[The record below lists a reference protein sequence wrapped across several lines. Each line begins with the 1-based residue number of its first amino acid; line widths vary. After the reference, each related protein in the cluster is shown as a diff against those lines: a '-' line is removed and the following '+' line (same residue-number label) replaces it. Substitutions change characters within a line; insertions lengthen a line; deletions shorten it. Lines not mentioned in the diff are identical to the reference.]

1 MKNFV
6 VKLKNIN
13 KDNRYLLIA
22 ILIFILCFLNNW
34 CWDITTEYLFSY
46 RLLIPIGIIFL
57 VFNIFLVLT
66 IIDLIKTKKKSSLVA
81 LSIYIIIPIF
91 SIFFPFRECRVYLE
105 MILYKKQREEVI
117 TKVKN
122 KEYIFD
128 EYGNIEL
135 PKNIKKI
142 STSGE
147 ITVYENDE
155 GGVLICFWIMRGVLS
170 GSVQLMYSSSDESL
184 IYKNE
189 TGHKITYVEK
199 LKNNWYWVE
208 TEY

>member
-1 MKNFV
+1 MKSLFLK
-6 VKLKNIN
+6 VKKIN
-13 KDNRYLLIA
+13 KDNKYLVIA
-22 ILIFILCFLNNW
+22 ILLFILCFLYNW
-34 CWDITTEYLFSY
+34 YGDIILQMLFS
-46 RLLIPIGIIFL
+46 LIVIPIIILFL
-57 VFNIFLVLT
+57 IYNIFLILT
-66 IIDLIKTKKKSSLVA
+66 IIDVVRTKKKSSIIA
-81 LSIYIIIPIF
+81 LIIYIIIPLSSLFI
-91 SIFFPFRECRVYLE
+91 PFRECRVRLE
-105 MILYKKQREEVI
+105 MILYKKQREEAI
-117 TKVKN
+117 AKVKN

-128 EYGNIEL
+128 DYGNIEL

-155 GGVLICFWIMRGVLS
+155 GGVLICFWIMRGSLS

-199 LKNNWYWVE
+199 LKNNWYLVE

>member
-34 CWDITTEYLFSY
+34 YWDITTEYLFSY